1 MKFSLGND
9 VVSIKELFKN
19 IWRMNCNIGLSVLD
33 IVYGKS
39 REGNVFT
46 ENEAIK
52 EHTFG
57 ITIYSTVVYEGEEAF
72 CDFSVERGYL
82 TEGRTEVSP
91 FYSVDSVDYLQ
102 GDTLPPFVSIDEYE
116 AGSSGMSMFSI
127 KFIIRDLKKDKNVI
141 DDWVKKMIVD
151 TNYRTRKNE
160 YILNRIYDELVSPGI
175 INYIKSFLSSSN
187 MYSDNERGE
196 IAVREGFDMVSAVAS
211 TADVG
216 LDALDLLVDI
226 VDYLSGQDEQRRV
239 QKIEKVLTDPE
250 KMNIML
256 GSALNSYTD
265 KEVIATS
272 GDGFDFSKYLKY
284 IEDGKGN
291 KFYISND
298 IAQCMPF
305 RSWFDD
311 NLEGGVL

>member
-1 MKFSLGND
+1 M
-9 VVSIKELFKN
+9 
-19 IWRMNCNIGLSVLD
+19 
-33 IVYGKS
+33 
-39 REGNVFT
+39 
-46 ENEAIK
+46 
-52 EHTFG
+52 
-57 ITIYSTVVYEGEEAF
+57 
-72 CDFSVERGYL
+72 
-82 TEGRTEVSP
+82 
-91 FYSVDSVDYLQ
+91 DYLQ
-102 GDTLPPFVSIDEYE
+102 GDTLPPPVSIEEYE

-187 MYSDNERGE
+187 MYSNNERGE

-216 LDALDLLVDI
+216 LDALDLLIDI

-250 KMNIML
+250 KLNIML

-265 KEVIATS
+265 KEVIATW
-272 GDGFDFSKYLKY
+272 GDGFDFSKYFKY
-284 IEDGKGN
+284 IEDDKGN